1 MLLQQPKTK
10 NELIKLLQQQQIK
23 SIEVFEDQTTL
34 DKRMKTKLGD
44 KTSVIVITHR

>member
-10 NELIKLLQQQQIK
+10 NELIRLLQQQQIK
-23 SIEVFEDQTTL
+23 SIEVIEDQTTL
-34 DKRMKTKLGD
+34 DKKMKTKLVD